1 MKKQYV
7 YRGLAASM
15 AMLFSFS
22 CVAGSIAEGY
32 KSTIDTQL
40 GTHSESFVSESSA
53 DEPLY
58 DKFVPSEE
66 VLNADGTGN
75 SHALIQKAINLNE
88 EQAAEGAVLLK
99 NNQEE
104 GQGLPLK
111 SGSNVTLLGIR
122 SEVPLIG
129 SSFGVKS
136 FGGMITLRQALSE
149 NKTDFAHTIATGLN
163 RTRPTDPAVLGP
175 TTGDW
180 NGDEFEFEGAGLN
193 INPTMP
199 EIYTK
204 LNEKYGHANNEAA
217 THDYDPGEPSMDELA
232 SVNASFRDS
241 FSKYSDAAIV
251 VISRPSAE
259 STDYLPGSVAPN
271 LGADEPLALTT
282 NEKDEIALA
291 KEAGLFSYNAQN
303 TAGWQVFYATAV
315 AMVALVVSAV
325 LLIIASFLHPKADA

>member
-99 NNQEE
+99 N
-104 GQGLPLK
+104 K
-111 SGSNVTLLGIR
+111 SGWH
-122 SEVPLIG
+122 
-129 SSFGVKS
+129 
-136 FGGMITLRQALSE
+136 GGFI
-149 NKTDFAHTIATGLN
+149 I
-163 RTRPTDPAVLGP
+163 
-175 TTGDW
+175 
-180 NGDEFEFEGAGLN
+180 
-193 INPTMP
+193 
-199 EIYTK
+199 
-204 LNEKYGHANNEAA
+204 
-217 THDYDPGEPSMDELA
+217 
-232 SVNASFRDS
+232 
-241 FSKYSDAAIV
+241 
-251 VISRPSAE
+251 IS
-259 STDYLPGSVAPN
+259 
-271 LGADEPLALTT
+271 
-282 NEKDEIALA
+282 
-291 KEAGLFSYNAQN
+291 
-303 TAGWQVFYATAV
+303 
-315 AMVALVVSAV
+315 V
-325 LLIIASFLHPKADA
+325 LLHA